1 MNLLITSKPL
11 FDMINAK
18 DQKSDGTAIDLK
30 DVDIRY
36 RMLLERTTSFKEY
49 ALNRIK
55 GKNSYTQFW
64 ALREVSITVNKG
76 ESIGVIGDNGAG
88 KSTLLRVIAR
98 ILNPTNGQA
107 VIQGTVTPILE
118 LGALF
123 DSELTG
129 RENIYL
135 NGAMYGYSRDVMNGK
150 LDSLLDFAGIGD
162 FIDSPLRTYSNGMIA
177 RLAFAI
183 STDVDAD
190 IVLIDEVLAVGD
202 NNFQEKCISRMETFN
217 KKGTTLV
224 TVSHNLG
231 LIQKLCSRVI
241 WMEHGRIKAD
251 GNPGDIIPEY
261 QKTATKE
268 LFDKSQAGTP

>member
-1 MNLLITSKPL
+1 MTTTIHDIKQN
-11 FDMINAK
+11 
-18 DQKSDGTAIDLK
+18 SDNIAIQLK
-30 DVDIRY
+30 DVNIRY
-36 RMLLERTTSFKEY
+36 RMLQERTKSLKEY
-49 ALNRIK
+49 ALNWVK
-55 GKNSYTQFW
+55 GKNSHAHFW
-64 ALREVSITVNKG
+64 ALRDITLEVERG
-76 ESIGVIGDNGAG
+76 ESIGIIGDNGAG

-98 ILNPTNGQA
+98 ILHPTIGLTNIRGN
-107 VIQGTVTPILE
+107 VTPILE

-123 DSELTG
+123 DPELTG

-135 NGAMYGYSRDVMNGK
+135 NGAMFGFSRQAMNVK
-150 LDSLLDFAGIGD
+150 LDRLLAFAGIGD

-202 NNFQEKCISRMETFN
+202 NKFRQKCISRMETFN

-224 TVSHNLG
+224 IVSHNLG

-251 GNPGDIIPEY
+251 GLPKDIIPIYERS
-261 QKTATKE
+261 ATQA
-268 LFDKSQAGTP
+268 LYDKSQAEIT

>member
-1 MNLLITSKPL
+1 MMKT
-11 FDMINAK
+11 MIDKNQISN
-18 DQKSDGTAIDLK
+18 DTAIHLK
-30 DVDIRY
+30 DVNIRY
-36 RMLLERTTSFKEY
+36 RMLQERTTSLKEY
-49 ALNRIK
+49 ALNWIK
-55 GKNSYTQFW
+55 GKNSYTHFW
-64 ALREVSITVNKG
+64 ALRDITLEVNIG
-76 ESIGVIGDNGAG
+76 ESIGIIGDNGAG

-98 ILNPTNGQA
+98 ILHPTIGQA
-107 VIQGTVTPILE
+107 NIRGSVIPILE

-123 DSELTG
+123 DPELTG

-135 NGAMYGYSRDVMNGK
+135 NGAMFGFSRQTMNGK
-150 LDSLLDFAGIGD
+150 LDRLLGFAGIGD

-183 STDVDAD
+183 ATDVDAD

-202 NNFQEKCISRMETFN
+202 NNFRQKCISRMETFN

-241 WMEHGRIKAD
+241 WMEHGRIKDD
-251 GNPGDIIPEY
+251 GFPKDVIPVY
-261 QKTATKE
+261 KQSATQA
-268 LFDKSQAGTP
+268 LFDKSQADTI

>member
-1 MNLLITSKPL
+1 MKTNNQMQNGI
-11 FDMINAK
+11 
-18 DQKSDGTAIDLK
+18 AIQLR
-30 DVDIRY
+30 DVDICY

-49 ALNRIK
+49 ALNWVK

-64 ALREVSITVNKG
+64 ALRDVSLTVNKG

-98 ILNPTNGQA
+98 ILKPTNGQA
-107 VIQGTVTPILE
+107 EIQGNVTPILE

-123 DSELTG
+123 DTELTG

-135 NGAMYGYSRDVMNGK
+135 NGAMYGYSRQVMNTK

-217 KKGTTLV
+217 EKGTTLV

-251 GNPGDIIPEY
+251 GIPGYVIPEY
-261 QKTATKE
+261 QKTATQA

>member
-1 MNLLITSKPL
+1 MNANKGKNNDISIQLR
-11 FDMINAK
+11 
-18 DQKSDGTAIDLK
+18 
-30 DVDIRY
+30 DVNIRY

-49 ALNRIK
+49 ALNSIR

-64 ALREVSITVNKG
+64 ALRDISLTVKKG

-88 KSTLLRVIAR
+88 KSTLLRVMAR
-98 ILNPTNGQA
+98 ILNPTLGQA
-107 VIQGTVTPILE
+107 IIHGNVTPILE

-123 DSELTG
+123 DPELTG
-129 RENIYL
+129 RENVYL
-135 NGAMYGYSRDVMNGK
+135 NGAMYGFSRQIMNGK
-150 LDSLLDFAGIGD
+150 LDRLLDFAGIGD

-183 STDVDAD
+183 ATDVDAD

-217 KKGTTLV
+217 KNGTTLV
-224 TVSHNLG
+224 TVYHNLG
-231 LIQKLCSRVI
+231 LIDKLCSRVI

-251 GNPGDIIPEY
+251 GNPSVIIPDY
-261 QKTATKE
+261 KKTATKA
-268 LFDKSQAGTP
+268 LFDESQAGRP